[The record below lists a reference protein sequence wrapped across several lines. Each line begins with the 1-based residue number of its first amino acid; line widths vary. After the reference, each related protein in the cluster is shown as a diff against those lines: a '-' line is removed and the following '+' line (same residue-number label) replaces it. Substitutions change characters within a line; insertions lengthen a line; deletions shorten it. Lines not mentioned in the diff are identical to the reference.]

1 MSTTSAAPFDQASGL
16 RELFAA
22 MDSAEPPSLPHRPAA
37 LGRVPTVY
45 AFICPSRP
53 ALGLPLLQACS
64 LQLRQLGMRH
74 VGVDELD
81 FDARESWPLPGP
93 VRFDL
98 GQSLNNH
105 VPLAGTV
112 QPLDDPLSWYAMARR
127 LSAPQGDAPSLAQR
141 LSQSGLDFDAVL
153 VCAQPQ
159 QVRPWGVYASR
170 VKPVLLCETDPD
182 ALALTLAWVQQHGQ
196 SSSGLDMANAAW
208 ILLGEGAQNDQAR
221 STIEVT
227 SQALLGGHPAWLGN
241 ADMRP
246 GAALMGCVASFP
258 ALAKSL
264 ASDWLSR

>member
-1 MSTTSAAPFDQASGL
+1 MNTTSATPFDQASGL

-22 MDSAEPPSLPHRPAA
+22 MDNAAPPSLAHMPAA
-37 LGRVPTVY
+37 SGRVPTVY

-81 FDARESWPLPGP
+81 FAARESWPLPGP

-112 QPLDDPLSWYAMARR
+112 QPLDDPWSWYAMARR

-153 VCAQPQ
+153 VCAQPLQ
-159 QVRPWGVYASR
+159 ARPWGVYASR
-170 VKPVLLCETDPD
+170 VKPVLLCETYPD
-182 ALALTLAWVQQHGQ
+182 ALALTLDWVQQHGQ

-208 ILLGEGAQNDQAR
+208 ILLGEGVQNEPAR

-227 SQALLGGHPAWLGN
+227 SQALFGCHPAWLGS
-241 ADMRP
+241 ADMIP
-246 GAALMGCVASFP
+246 GAALMSCLASLP
-258 ALAKSL
+258 VLAKSL

>member
-1 MSTTSAAPFDQASGL
+1 MNTTSAAPFDQASGL
-16 RELFAA
+16 RELFAS
-22 MDSAEPPSLPHRPAA
+22 MDNAAPPFLTNTPAA
-37 LGRVPTVY
+37 SGRVPTVY

-64 LQLRQLGMRH
+64 FQLRQLGMRH

-98 GQSLNNH
+98 GQTLNNH

-159 QVRPWGVYASR
+159 QARPWGVYAPR

-182 ALALTLAWVQQHGQ
+182 ALAVTLAWMQQHGQ

-208 ILLGEGAQNDQAR
+208 ILLGEGVLNAQAR
-221 STIEVT
+221 TTIEVT
-227 SQALLGGHPAWLGN
+227 SQALSGCHPAWLGS
-241 ADMRP
+241 ADMPP
-246 GAALMGCVASFP
+246 GAALMSCMASLP
-258 ALAKSL
+258 VLAKNL

>member
-1 MSTTSAAPFDQASGL
+1 MNTTSAAPFDQASGL

-22 MDSAEPPSLPHRPAA
+22 MDNAAPPSMIDMPAA
-37 LGRVPTVY
+37 SGQVPTVY

-53 ALGLPLLQACS
+53 ALGLPVLQACS
-64 LQLRQLGMRH
+64 LQLRQLDMRH

-127 LSAPQGDAPSLAQR
+127 LSAPQGEAPSLAQR

-153 VCAQPQ
+153 VCAQPLQ
-159 QVRPWGVYASR
+159 ARPWGLYASR
-170 VKPVLLCETDPD
+170 VKPVLLCETHPES
-182 ALALTLAWVQQHGQ
+182 LALTLDWVQKNGQ

-208 ILLGEGAQNDQAR
+208 ILLGEGVQNEPAR

-227 SQALLGGHPAWLGN
+227 SQALFGCHPAWLGS
-241 ADMRP
+241 ADMIP
-246 GAALMGCVASFP
+246 GAALMSCLASLP
-258 ALAKSL
+258 VLAKSL